1 MELKEADSLSSDY
14 TTDQKQRYI
23 SMEQDKKPEINL
35 CNFGQLIY
43 NKGGKTV
50 QWRKDS
56 LFNKWWWENWTVS
69 LKKN

>member
-56 LFNKWWWENWTVS
+56 LFNKWCQENWTATC
-69 LKKN
+69 